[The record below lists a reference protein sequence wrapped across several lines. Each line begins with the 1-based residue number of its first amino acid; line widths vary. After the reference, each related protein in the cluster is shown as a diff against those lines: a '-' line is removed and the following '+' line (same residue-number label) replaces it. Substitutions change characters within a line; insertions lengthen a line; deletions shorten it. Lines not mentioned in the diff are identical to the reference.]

1 MTRERQLLRRAL
13 WGIPLVV
20 AAAFVFSGCPGT
32 KQTVNGGDVAQRVY
46 VAPGQ
51 YDEFYGFFSGGFSGQ
66 VTVYGLPSGRLFKI
80 ILAVVGS
87 LCWLI
92 VPLWQAA
99 RTFVRKDF

>member
-1 MTRERQLLRRAL
+1 
-13 WGIPLVV
+13 
-20 AAAFVFSGCPGT
+20 
-32 KQTVNGGDVAQRVY
+32 VY

-51 YDEFYGFFSGGFSGQ
+51 YDEFYGFFSGRFSGQ
-66 VTVYGLPSGRLFKI
+66 VTVYGLPSGRLFKV